1 MYLDSRTLSHD
12 GIIDADLC
20 IIGAGAV
27 VTADIPNN
35 AICGGVPAR
44 VIRFRGEVPL
54 LLAMKSTGCQI
65 LKVVVSRMCCVAL
78 WVK

>member
-54 LLAMKSTGCQI
+54 
-65 LKVVVSRMCCVAL
+65 
-78 WVK
+78 